1 MHTINTQEFDLIHES
16 ISHGDMRFHLMV
28 HEFATDPSRAERVSS
43 HWHEECEL
51 LMLTEGRGTA
61 HINGQAFPVSSGDI
75 LFINTDLVHS
85 LSGEPGVPLVFF
97 AVDFG
102 RELLSSYG
110 NDDIQ
115 QNYILRQS
123 SGALIFRSLFRPGD
137 KIWTQIR
144 GPLCEIRSL
153 CTRNVSG
160 SELLIKSD
168 LLRIWHFLCQSPASA
183 SAPDQRRADEKSA
196 LTKEILQYL
205 RANYSSNPT
214 IPELAGRFHMSE
226 GQFCRF
232 FRAQVNM
239 TAMEYLNY
247 YRIGIACDLL
257 RQSNASI
264 STIAVNC
271 GYSNISY
278 FNRVFRRYMHCT
290 PKEYRQK
297 DQRLLHTT

>member
-1 MHTINTQEFDLIHES
+1 
-16 ISHGDMRFHLMV
+16 MRFHLMV

-61 HINGQAFPVSSGDI
+61 HINGHAFPVSSGDI
-75 LFINTDLVHS
+75 LFINADLVHS

-102 RELLSSYG
+102 RELLFSYG

-115 QNYILRQS
+115 QNYIQRQS

-137 KIWTQIR
+137 KIWTEIQ
-144 GPLCEIRSL
+144 GPLCEIRAL
-153 CTRNVSG
+153 CRQDVTG
-160 SELLIKSD
+160 SELLIKAD

-183 SAPDQRRADEKSA
+183 SVPDRHRADEKSA

-205 RANYSSNPT
+205 RANYSGNPT

-232 FRAQVNM
+232 FRSQVNM

-247 YRIGIACDLL
+247 YRIGISCDLL

-264 STIAVNC
+264 STIATSC

>member
-1 MHTINTQEFDLIHES
+1 
-16 ISHGDMRFHLMV
+16 
-28 HEFATDPSRAERVSS
+28 
-43 HWHEECEL
+43 
-51 LMLTEGRGTA
+51 
-61 HINGQAFPVSSGDI
+61 
-75 LFINTDLVHS
+75 
-85 LSGEPGVPLVFF
+85 
-97 AVDFG
+97 
-102 RELLSSYG
+102 
-110 NDDIQ
+110 
-115 QNYILRQS
+115 
-123 SGALIFRSLFRPGD
+123 
-137 KIWTQIR
+137 
-144 GPLCEIRSL
+144 
-153 CTRNVSG
+153 
-160 SELLIKSD
+160 
-168 LLRIWHFLCQSPASA
+168 
-183 SAPDQRRADEKSA
+183 
-196 LTKEILQYL
+196 
-205 RANYSSNPT
+205 
-214 IPELAGRFHMSE
+214 MSE

>member
-1 MHTINTQEFDLIHES
+1 MNTREFDLIHES

-51 LMLTEGRGTA
+51 LMITEGNGTA
-61 HINGQAFPVSSGDI
+61 HINGHTFPVGSGDI
-75 LFINTDLVHS
+75 LFINADAVHS

-102 RELLSSYG
+102 RELLYSYG

-115 QNYILRQS
+115 QNYFLRQS
-123 SGALIFRSLFRPGD
+123 SGALVFRSLFRPD
-137 KIWTQIR
+137 ERMWAELQK
-144 GPLCEIRSL
+144 PLCEIRDL
-153 CTRNVSG
+153 CRQDVAGT
-160 SELLIKSD
+160 ELLIKAD
-168 LLRIWHFLCQSPASA
+168 LLRIWHFLCQAPASA
-183 SAPDQRRADEKSA
+183 SPSGRRRADEKSA

-205 RANYSSNPT
+205 RANYTGNPT
-214 IPELAGRFHMSE
+214 IPELASRFHMSE

-232 FRAQVNM
+232 FRSQVNM

-257 RQSNASI
+257 RQSDAGI
-264 STIAVNC
+264 SAIAADC

-290 PKEYRQK
+290 PTQYRQK
-297 DQRLLHTT
+297 NP